1 MCFIFGIQGLV
12 KAENYLYN
20 VVVSVSVEYY
30 YEDGISY
37 VGHHSGITQTIT
49 IPVCASSP
57 EEARD
62 KAEYECGRM
71 CSTDRAQ
78 RMGSEM
84 FNGKMLP
91 KFMVRKIYDA
101 KPINTE
107 RKC

>member
-12 KAENYLYN
+12 KAGNYLYH
-20 VVVSVSVEYY
+20 VVVTVSIEYY
-30 YEDGISY
+30 YEDGIDR
-37 VGHHSGITQTIT
+37 VGHHSGGTKSMT

-71 CSTDRAQ
+71 CSTDKAQ
-78 RMGSEM
+78 RMGSKM

-101 KPINTE
+101 APLNTG
-107 RKC
+107 KQC